1 MELRVNAKRKY
12 IGELNPPRP
21 KIEDEYEGK
30 GESGKRNAVHIFT
43 FSNLKC
49 TLFDVALKIIIK
61 F

>member
-12 IGELNPPRP
+12 IGELNPPKP
-21 KIEDEYEGK
+21 KIEDGYEGK
-30 GESGKRNAVHIFT
+30 GESDKRNAIYIFT